1 MTPVGNV
8 VMLGVPVLPTECVT
22 DKEFVTVMLLVIGVE
37 GLDDCERVLTLVDVC
52 DTDTRPDCDCLGLN
66 ETVVEDEGDRVTFVD
81 GV

>member
-1 MTPVGNV
+1 
-8 VMLGVPVLPTECVT
+8 MLGVPVLPTECVT
-22 DKEFVTVMLLVIGVE
+22 DKEFVTVMLLVIGDE
-37 GLDDCERVLTLVDVC
+37 RLDDCDRDLTLVELC